1 MTAPVALYDYDA
13 DIDYGPPAP
22 GSITARPVG
31 SPTITVVD
39 RPAPVALYDYD
50 ADVDYDADI
59 DYGPPAPGSITAR
72 PVGSPTI
79 TTRSA

>member
-1 MTAPVALYDYDA
+1 M
-13 DIDYGPPAP
+13 
-22 GSITARPVG
+22 S
-31 SPTITVVD
+31 
-39 RPAPVALYDYD
+39 
-50 ADVDYDADI
+50 DADI